1 MTVGQALKNIYIT
14 PLNQK
19 GVDVNVKDFNYIK
32 HIISDIHDKDLVSTT
47 LAMLSKVNFISML
60 YFASNKTIEAKHIV
74 TLLSKFFVESLV
86 IEIINDHLKVL
97 SEPLLSVKTQTSQQ
111 MKTKPLQQVAKPQV
125 QQPQVNQDIQK
136 LIQLDIETY
145 QKYTLAKKQK
155 THATLMD
162 AELALQDLILM
173 HEQLKHQQSVF
184 PQTLHFKKP
193 KINLNYIYQL
203 KQGLHTYTPITP
215 TPNYRPKSL
224 KKHKIFRFISQ
235 EEDFNAATL
244 LFGLLMIIPFA
255 LLAWI
260 PSWWVLWSLLLIPL
274 FGLVGIFLF
283 LSIFQEHEFPLLP
296 FFFLVGAIFAYIW
309 LGPSVSV
316 ISNTWQSFIS
326 ILPTIGIWTIG
337 IVTGLIL
344 WLILYV
350 VYFENYS
357 PGWFWFITF
366 VAGGILMYV
375 STLEW
380 YLYAGIVSAS
390 LILSSLLG
398 FVSDLIEKEGIG
410 ILGLLVTAYY
420 VYFTYEYFYSY
431 GFFR

>member
-1 MTVGQALKNIYIT
+1 MTVDQALTNIYIT

-19 GVDVNVKDFNYIK
+19 GVDVNVKDLHYIK
-32 HIISDIHDKDLVSTT
+32 HTISDIHDKDLVSTT

-74 TLLSKFFVESLV
+74 SLLSKFFVETLV
-86 IEIINDHLKVL
+86 IDIINDHLKVL
-97 SEPLLSVKTQTSQQ
+97 SEPLLSTKIQSPHQTQVI
-111 MKTKPLQQVAKPQV
+111 PIQQVVHPQI
-125 QQPQVNQDIQK
+125 QQPQVNPEIQQ
-136 LIQLDIETY
+136 LIQLDLNTY
-145 QKYTLAKKQK
+145 QKYTIAKKQK
-155 THATLMD
+155 TPAVLMD
-162 AELALQDLILM
+162 AELSLQDLIQM
-173 HEQLKHQQSVF
+173 HEQLKHQQSLF

-203 KQGLHTYTPITP
+203 KQGLNTYTPP
-215 TPNYRPKSL
+215 YPSPNYRPKRL
-224 KKHKIFRFISQ
+224 KKHKFFRLISQ
-235 EEDFNAATL
+235 EEGLNSLTL

-260 PSWWVLWSLLLIPL
+260 PSWWILWSLILIPL
-274 FGLVGIFLF
+274 FLLVGLSLF
-283 LSIFQEHEFPLLP
+283 TSIVEEREFPLLP
-296 FFFLVGAIFAYIW
+296 VFFIVGAIFAYMW
-309 LGPSVSV
+309 LGPSFTD
-316 ISNTWQSFIS
+316 ISNTWQSFVS

-344 WLILYV
+344 WLILYA

-366 VAGGILMYV
+366 VSGGILMYL
-375 STLEW
+375 SSLEW

-390 LILSSLLG
+390 LILSSLIG

-410 ILGLLVTAYY
+410 ILGLLITAYY